1 MKKTSCKRALAL
13 FLAVLMGLGAFA
25 VLPVSSSAAAQS
37 GSSSV
42 LSQQLNAQ
50 SYSAYKENLGT
61 IIAKQVVA
69 KKKADDAGEADPMM
83 KNPITIDIF
92 NPYIPSPDSID
103 LGDISILS
111 NGICRI
117 EQLPAGTVVDEA
129 WLGSSE
135 ATPGKAYIMND
146 LDGKKAL
153 FTPDSGTMTWKFEVP
168 QYYLQDYVSDDPND
182 DGKGD
187 LGYVFTLEIDY
198 FPINVKDNVAT
209 VERAL
214 MIDGS
219 IPFAEAR
226 SLSFSKRWIY
236 GYRDEAGAAHY
247 EYKLNEEFKPQGES
261 KYVFSP
267 KTVGEKK
274 HGFYH
279 DQDVGGNDLRYTAY
293 QIPTWRTYTC
303 TDVDGFI
310 HENFRFL
317 LEPGEHTISL
327 TGMREN
333 LAIAAIRL
341 VPVQIDEEN
350 VKTYAEYVAEHPE
363 YSDATNGGSV
373 TVIEAEYPTY
383 VSDTSIYSSNDR
395 SSAITSPS
403 SPSAQLLNTIGAQ
416 SYNTVGQWAAY
427 SFTVDK
433 DGWYN
438 LAMRFKQA
446 ALEGLFVSRTIKLSG
461 GEYGLP
467 NGTPTVPFE
476 EAYNTRFEYS
486 KEWQVSSLGDGSDE
500 PFRFYFEKDVVY
512 TVYLE
517 VSLGQM
523 SEMIQDV
530 ENTLAMINQ
539 CYLDIIKYTGTSP
552 DEYRDYNFAEY
563 MPDTLGDLQTAK
575 ASLQA
580 VINAFVELSDGKK
593 GSQIATLEQ
602 IVVLLERMKKE
613 SEIAANLSNLKSYIG
628 TLGTWLNTCKQQGLL
643 FDYISVQPCENEL
656 PRVNANFFESA
667 WFEIRAFFVSF
678 FVDYNNM
685 GVKEGSDEM
694 EDAIDVWLAYGRD
707 QSLIWRNLIDS
718 EFTPVYNIPVRLK
731 LVTAGTLLPSVL
743 AGQGPDVYI
752 GLAASDVIN
761 YAIRGAIEDIQG
773 SEGYTQTYGYDI
785 NLTEKGETDMTRT
798 YYIDQAVADLPEN
811 DPNHITHYPE
821 PIPYETTDEDGN
833 TVTRYKYKVYKSEVH
848 FNYANTIPISLYGKT
863 YGVPETT
870 NFPMLFYRK
879 DVLADLG
886 LDVPRTWD
894 DVLECIPDFQANNA
908 EIGLTWASALTTLIY
923 QKGGSQW
930 LYEDDPEYA
939 GAQVGYGT
947 NTALDAFQWVCKLYT
962 DFSFPVTFDAAN
974 RFRTGEMP
982 LIITDYC
989 TMYNQLTVFATEIR
1003 GMWAFTSMPGYKD
1016 PVTGTI
1022 NNCSVATL
1030 TATVMLYKG
1039 EGRRESAWK
1048 YMKWQAGADAQ
1059 ASYGNQMVALVGPAA
1074 KYATA
1079 NMQAI
1084 ENLSWT
1090 SAELQE
1096 IKAQLDNLASIPNY
1110 PGSYII
1116 SRYVQFAFLA
1126 ANNDGADPVTEMYSY
1141 LNTINKELTRK
1152 REEFGLKTLKVGQT
1166 PEEARAEEA
1175 SK

>member
-25 VLPVSSSAAAQS
+25 VLPVRSSAAAQS
-37 GSSSV
+37 GSSSI

-50 SYSAYKENLGT
+50 SYSAYRDRLTTAIN
-61 IIAKQVVA
+61 KQLA
-69 KKKADDAGEADPMM
+69 AKADAEAAGGQDKMSS
-83 KNPITIDIF
+83 IVVDIF
-92 NPYIPSPDSID
+92 NPYVPSEDSINPE
-103 LGDISILS
+103 DISILS
-111 NGICRI
+111 NEICHI
-117 EQLPAGTVVDEA
+117 VELPAGTNVDEA
-129 WLGSSE
+129 WLGSAE
-135 ATPGKAYIMND
+135 AEPGKAYIMNS
-146 LDGKKAL
+146 LNGKKAL
-153 FTPDSGTMTWKFEVP
+153 FTPDSGTMTWKFEIP
-168 QYYLQDYVSDDPND
+168 QYELNGAGQQ
-182 DGKGD
+182 D
-187 LGYVFTLEIDY
+187 LGYVYTIEIDY
-198 FPINVKDNVAT
+198 FPINVNDNVAT
-209 VERAL
+209 VERSL
-214 MIDGS
+214 MIDGA
-219 IPFAEAR
+219 IPFSEAR
-226 SLSFSKRWIY
+226 SLSFSKNWIY
-236 GYRDEAGAAHY
+236 GYLDEAGSIVY
-247 EYKLNEEFKPQGES
+247 GYKRNEGS
-261 KYVFSP
+261 KSVFSGA
-267 KTVGEKK
+267 T

-279 DQDVGGNDLRYTAY
+279 DQDMGGNDLRYTAF
-293 QIPTWRTYTC
+293 QKPEWRTYTC
-303 TDVDGFI
+303 SDVDGFY
-310 HENFRFL
+310 HGAFRFL
-317 LEPGEHTISL
+317 LEPGEHTLSL
-327 TGMREN
+327 TGTREN
-333 LAIAAIRL
+333 LAIAEIRL
-341 VPVQIDEEN
+341 VPVQYDVTKSYEDYLASHP
-350 VKTYAEYVAEHPE
+350 TYSA
-363 YSDATNGGSV
+363 DTNGGSV
-373 TVIEAEYPTY
+373 TIIEAEYPSF

-395 SSAITSPS
+395 SSAINSPS
-403 SPSAQLLNTIGAQ
+403 SPSSQLLNTIGAQ

-438 LAMRFKQA
+438 FAMRFKQT

-467 NGTPTVPFE
+467 DGTPTVPFA
-476 EAYNTRFEYS
+476 EAYNARFEYA
-486 KEWQVSSLGDGSDE
+486 KEWQVSSLSDGSDE

-523 SEMIQDV
+523 AGMIQEV
-530 ENTLAMINQ
+530 EKTLSLIND
-539 CYLDIIKYTGTSP
+539 CYLDIIKYTGTNP
-552 DEYRDYNFAEY
+552 DEYRDYNFAEI
-563 MPDTLGDLQTAK
+563 MPDTLSDLQSAK
-575 ASLQA
+575 ESLKSVSAQ
-580 VINAFVELSDGKK
+580 FVALCGGVK
-593 GSQIATLEQ
+593 GSQVATLDQ
-602 IVVLLERMKKE
+602 IVVLLERMKDE

-628 TLGTWLNTCKQQGLL
+628 TLGTWLNTCKQQGLI
-643 FDYISVQPCENEL
+643 FDYISVQPIDSEL

-685 GVKEGSDEM
+685 GVKEGSDDM
-694 EDAIDVWLAYGRD
+694 EAAIDVWLAYGRD

-731 LVTAGTLLPSVL
+731 LVTASTLLPSVL

-752 GLAASDVIN
+752 GLLASEVIN

-773 SEGYTQTYGYDI
+773 SDGYTQTYGYDI

-798 YYIDQAVADLPEN
+798 YYIDQAVADLPDS

-821 PIPYETTDEDGN
+821 PIPYETTDENGN
-833 TVTRYKYKVYKSEVH
+833 TVTRYKYKVYKSEVV

-886 LDVPRTWD
+886 LEVPRTWD

-939 GAQVGYGT
+939 GAHIGYGT
-947 NTALDAFQWVCKLYT
+947 DIALDAFQWVCRLYT
-962 DFSFPVTFDAAN
+962 DYSFPVTFDAAN

-1022 NNCSVATL
+1022 NNCSVASL
-1030 TATVMLYKG
+1030 TATVMLYKDA
-1039 EGRRESAWK
+1039 GRRDSAWK

-1084 ENLSWT
+1084 DNLSWT
-1090 SAELQE
+1090 SAELKE

-1110 PGSYII
+1110 PGSYITA
-1116 SRYVQFAFLA
+1116 RYVEFAFLA

-1141 LNTINKELTRK
+1141 LNTINKELSRK
-1152 REEFGLKTLKVGQT
+1152 REEFGLKTLDIGQT
-1166 PEEARAEEA
+1166 PEEARRAEQA

>member
-37 GSSSV
+37 GSSNV

-50 SYSAYKENLGT
+50 SYSAYREFLNDP
-61 IIAKQVVA
+61 IAKQVAA
-69 KKKADDAGEADPMM
+69 KAAAEAEGGSDKMS
-83 KNPITIDIF
+83 PIEIDIF
-92 NPYIPSPDSID
+92 TPYIPDPDSID
-103 LGDISILS
+103 PEDISILS
-111 NGICRI
+111 NEICDI
-117 EQLPAGTVVDEA
+117 EEVPAGTNIDEV

-135 ATPGKAYIMND
+135 ATPGMAYIMNN
-146 LDGKKAL
+146 LRGKKAL

-168 QYYLQDYVSDDPND
+168 QYELNGPGQQDLSYV
-182 DGKGD
+182 
-187 LGYVFTLEIDY
+187 YTIEIDY
-198 FPINVKDNVAT
+198 FPINVNDNVAT

-214 MIDGS
+214 LIDGS
-219 IPFAEAR
+219 IPFSEAR
-226 SLSFSKRWIY
+226 SLSFSKNWVY
-236 GYRDEAGAAHY
+236 GYRDEAGAAILS
-247 EYKLNEEFKPQGES
+247 YKRTEGS
-261 KYVFSP
+261 KSVFSG
-267 KTVGEKK
+267 KT

-279 DQDVGGNDLRYTAY
+279 DQDMGGNDLRYTAF
-293 QIPTWRTYTC
+293 QKPEWRTYTC
-303 TDVDGFI
+303 SDVDGFY
-310 HENFRFL
+310 HGSFYFRF
-317 LEPGEHTISL
+317 EPGEHTISL
-327 TGMREN
+327 TGTREN

-341 VPVQIDEEN
+341 VPVQYN
-350 VKTYAEYVAEHPE
+350 VEKSLTYEEYVASHPT
-363 YSDATNGGSV
+363 YSAATNGGSV
-373 TVIEAEYPTY
+373 TLIEAEYPTF
-383 VSDTSIYSSNDR
+383 VSDTSVYSSNDR
-395 SSAITSPS
+395 SSAINSPS

-438 LAMRFKQA
+438 FAMRFKQT

-467 NGTPTVPFE
+467 DGTPTVPFS
-476 EAYNTRFEYS
+476 EAYNTRFEYA

-523 SEMIQDV
+523 ALMIKEV
-530 ENTLAMINQ
+530 ESTLSLIND

-552 DEYRDYNFAEY
+552 DEYRDYNFAEI
-563 MPDTLGDLQTAK
+563 MPDTLSDLQKAK
-575 ASLQA
+575 DSLKSVSEQ
-580 VINAFVELSDGKK
+580 FVELCDGVK
-593 GSQIATLEQ
+593 GSQVATLDQ
-602 IVVLLERMKKE
+602 IVVLLERMKDE

-628 TLGTWLNTCKQQGLL
+628 TLGTWLNTCKKQGLI
-643 FDYISVQPCENEL
+643 FDYISVQPIDSEL

-685 GVKEGSDEM
+685 GVKEGSGEM
-694 EDAIDVWLAYGRD
+694 EAAIDVWLAYGRD

-752 GLAASDVIN
+752 GLGSADVIN
-761 YAIRGAIEDIQG
+761 YAIRGAIEDIQDG
-773 SEGYTQTYGYDI
+773 DGYTQTYGYDI
-785 NLTEKGETDMTRT
+785 NLTEQGESDMTRT
-798 YYIDQAVADLPEN
+798 YYIDQAIADLPDD

-833 TVTRYKYKVYKSEVH
+833 TVTRYKYKVYESEVI

-886 LDVPRTWD
+886 LEVPKTWD

-939 GAQVGYGT
+939 GAHVGYGT
-947 NTALDAFQWVCKLYT
+947 DVALDAFQWVCRLYT
-962 DFSFPVTFDAAN
+962 DYSFPVAFDAAN

-1016 PVTGTI
+1016 PKTGTI

-1030 TATVMLYKG
+1030 TATVMLYKDA
-1039 EGRRESAWK
+1039 GRRDSAWK

-1084 ENLSWT
+1084 DNLSWT
-1090 SAELQE
+1090 SAELKE

-1116 SRYVQFAFLA
+1116 GRYVQFAFLA

-1141 LNTINKELTRK
+1141 LNTINKELSRK
-1152 REEFGLKTLKVGQT
+1152 REEFGLKTLDIGQT
-1166 PEEARAEEA
+1166 PEEARRAEQA

>member
-13 FLAVLMGLGAFA
+13 CLAVLMGLGAFA
-25 VLPVSSSAAAQS
+25 VLPVSSSAAAQN

-42 LSQQLNAQ
+42 MSQQLNAQ
-50 SYSAYKENLGT
+50 SYSAYRDRLTTAINKQ
-61 IIAKQVVA
+61 IAA
-69 KKKADDAGEADPMM
+69 KAAAEAAGGQDKMSNIEV
-83 KNPITIDIF
+83 DIF
-92 NPYIPSPDSID
+92 NPYVPSPDSID
-103 LGDISILS
+103 PEDISILS
-111 NGICRI
+111 NETCYI
-117 EQLPAGTVVDEA
+117 EEVPVGTVIDEA

-146 LDGKKAL
+146 LNGKKAL
-153 FTPDSGTMTWKFEVP
+153 FTPDSGTMTWKFTIP
-168 QYYLQDYVSDDPND
+168 QYELLGEGQQ
-182 DGKGD
+182 D
-187 LGYVFTLEIDY
+187 LGYVYTIEIEY

-209 VERAL
+209 VERSM

-219 IPFAEAR
+219 IPFSEAR
-226 SLSFSKRWIY
+226 SLSFAKNWIY
-236 GYRDEAGAAHY
+236 GYRDEAGAVVLG
-247 EYKLNEEFKPQGES
+247 YKKSEGS
-261 KYVFSP
+261 KSVFSG
-267 KTVGEKK
+267 KT

-279 DQDVGGNDLRYTAY
+279 DQDMGGNDLRYTAF
-293 QIPTWRTYTC
+293 QQPKWSTYIC
-303 TDVDGFI
+303 TDVDGFY
-310 HENFRFL
+310 HGSFRFL

-327 TGMREN
+327 TGTREN
-333 LAIAAIRL
+333 LAISAIRL
-341 VPVQIDEEN
+341 VPVQYDEE
-350 VKTYAEYVAEHPE
+350 KSLTYEEYVENHPA
-363 YSDATNGGSV
+363 YSADTNGGSV
-373 TVIEAEYPTY
+373 TIIEAEYPTY

-403 SPSAQLLNTIGAQ
+403 SPSSQLLNTIGAQ

-438 LAMRFKQA
+438 LAMRFKQT
-446 ALEGLFVSRTIKLSG
+446 ALEGLFVSRTVKLSG

-467 NGTPTVPFE
+467 DGTPTVPFN
-476 EAYNTRFEYS
+476 EAYNARFEYA

-523 SEMIQDV
+523 AAMIQEV
-530 ENTLAMINQ
+530 ESTLSLIND

-552 DEYRDYNFAEY
+552 DEYRDYNFAEI
-563 MPDTLGDLQTAK
+563 MPDTLGDLQKAK
-575 ASLQA
+575 ESLKRVSEQ
-580 VINAFVELSDGKK
+580 FVELCGGVK
-593 GSQIATLEQ
+593 GSQVATLDQ

-628 TLGTWLNTCKQQGLL
+628 TLGTWLNTCKQQGLI
-643 FDYISVQPCENEL
+643 FDYISVQPIGSES

-694 EDAIDVWLAYGRD
+694 GEAIDVWLAYGRD

-731 LVTAGTLLPSVL
+731 LVTAATLLPSVL

-752 GLAASDVIN
+752 GLGAADVIN

-773 SEGYTQTYGYDI
+773 SDGYTQTYGYDI
-785 NLTEKGETDMTRT
+785 NLTEKGETDSTRT
-798 YYIDQAVADLPEN
+798 YYIDQAIADLPDN

-821 PIPYETTDEDGN
+821 PIPYETTDENGN
-833 TVTRYKYKVYKSEVH
+833 TVTRYKYKVYKSEVL

-947 NTALDAFQWVCKLYT
+947 DTALDAFQWVCRLYT
-962 DFSFPVTFDAAN
+962 DYSFPVAFDAAN

-989 TMYNQLTVFATEIR
+989 AMYNQLTVFATEIR

-1016 PVTGTI
+1016 PATGAI

-1030 TATVMLYKG
+1030 TATVMLYKDA
-1039 EGRRESAWK
+1039 GRRDSAWK

-1090 SAELQE
+1090 SAELKE

-1141 LNTINKELTRK
+1141 LNTINKELSRK
-1152 REEFGLKTLKVGQT
+1152 REEFGLKTLEIGQT
-1166 PEEARAEEA
+1166 PEEARAAEQA
-1175 SK
+1175 SR

>member
-25 VLPVSSSAAAQS
+25 VLPVRSSAAAQS
-37 GSSSV
+37 GSSSI

-50 SYSAYKENLGT
+50 SYSVYRDRLTTSINKQ
-61 IIAKQVVA
+61 IAA
-69 KKKADDAGEADPMM
+69 KAAAEAAGGQDKMEA
-83 KNPITIDIF
+83 IEIDIF
-92 NPYIPSPDSID
+92 NPYIPSDDSID
-103 LGDISILS
+103 PEDISILA
-111 NGICRI
+111 NKRC
-117 EQLPAGTVVDEA
+117 ELELVPAGTVVNEA

-135 ATPGKAYIMND
+135 ADPEKAYIMDAFN
-146 LDGKKAL
+146 GRKAL
-153 FTPDSGTMTWKFEVP
+153 FTPDNGTMTWKFTIP
-168 QYYLQDYVSDDPND
+168 QYELNGAGQQ
-182 DGKGD
+182 D
-187 LGYVFTLEIDY
+187 LGYVYTIEIDY
-198 FPINVKDNVAT
+198 FPINVNDNVAT
-209 VERAL
+209 VERSL
-214 MIDGS
+214 LIDGS
-219 IPFAEAR
+219 IPFSEAR
-226 SLSFSKRWIY
+226 SLSFAKNWIY
-236 GYRDEAGAAHY
+236 GYRDEAGAVVLG
-247 EYKLNEEFKPQGES
+247 YKRSEGS
-261 KYVFSP
+261 KSVFSG
-267 KTVGEKK
+267 KT

-279 DQDVGGNDLRYTAY
+279 DQDMGGNDLRYTAY
-293 QIPTWRTYTC
+293 QVPTWRTYTC
-303 TDVDGFI
+303 SDVDGFF
-310 HENFRFL
+310 HGSFRFL

-327 TGMREN
+327 TGTREN
-333 LAIAAIRL
+333 LAISAIRL
-341 VPVQIDEEN
+341 VPVQVDEEKS
-350 VKTYAEYVAEHPE
+350 KTYAEYIDEHPE
-363 YSDATNGGSV
+363 YSAATNGGSV
-373 TVIEAEYPTY
+373 TIIEAEYPTY

-403 SPSAQLLNTIGAQ
+403 SPSSQLLNTIGAQ

-438 LAMRFKQA
+438 LAMRFKQT
-446 ALEGLFVSRTIKLSG
+446 ALEGLFVSRTIKLLG
-461 GEYGLP
+461 GEYGH
-467 NGTPTVPFE
+467 NGTPAVPFN
-476 EAYNTRFEYS
+476 EAYNARFEYS

-512 TVYLE
+512 TVYFE

-523 SEMIQDV
+523 ATMIKDV
-530 ENTLAMINQ
+530 ESTLSLIND

-552 DEYRDYNFAEY
+552 DEYRDYNFAEI
-563 MPDTLGDLQTAK
+563 MPETLSDMQKAK
-575 ASLQA
+575 DSLKA
-580 VINAFVELSDGKK
+580 VSEQFVELCGGVK
-593 GSQIATLEQ
+593 GSQVATLDQ
-602 IVVLLERMKKE
+602 IVVLLERMKDE
-613 SEIAANLSNLKSYIG
+613 SEIAVNLSNLKSYIG
-628 TLGTWLNTCKQQGLL
+628 TLGTWLNTCKQQGLI
-643 FDYISVQPCENEL
+643 FDYVSVQPIGSES

-694 EDAIDVWLAYGRD
+694 GEAIDVWLAYGRD

-731 LVTAGTLLPSVL
+731 LVTASTLLPSVL

-752 GLAASDVIN
+752 GLAAADVIN

-773 SEGYTQTYGYDI
+773 SDGYTQTYGYDI

-798 YYIDQAVADLPEN
+798 YYIDQAVADLPDD
-811 DPNHITHYPE
+811 DPNHITHYSE
-821 PIPYETTDEDGN
+821 PIPYETTDENGN
-833 TVTRYKYKVYKSEVH
+833 TVTRYKYKVYKDEVL

-886 LDVPRTWD
+886 LEVPRTWD

-947 NTALDAFQWVCKLYT
+947 DTALDAFQWVCRLYT
-962 DFSFPVTFDAAN
+962 DYSFPVTFDAAN

-1016 PVTGTI
+1016 PKTDTI

-1030 TATVMLYKG
+1030 TATVMLYKDA
-1039 EGRRESAWK
+1039 GRRESAWK

-1079 NMQAI
+1079 NMKAI

-1090 SAELQE
+1090 SAELTE
-1096 IKAQLDNLASIPNY
+1096 IKSQLDNLASIPNY

-1141 LNTINKELTRK
+1141 LNTINKELSRK
-1152 REEFGLKTLKVGQT
+1152 REEFGLKTLEIGQT
-1166 PEEARAEEA
+1166 PEEARRAEQA